1 MTDTPIHD
9 ELQHFLDMDTGGG
22 VGRTSPLLGRH
33 RPRRPCTAHPGTR
46 EPDGKPRGSPSV
58 RRSGYDGRVDVAA
71 VRRR

>member
-33 RPRRPCTAHPGTR
+33 RPRRPCMAHPGTR
-46 EPDGKPRGSPSV
+46 EPDGKPRGVPQCGAVGTTAAWTSPL
-58 RRSGYDGRVDVAA
+58 
-71 VRRR
+71 